1 MMTQTEMKK
10 IVEQVNEAFSKLE
23 KRIEALEKASEKTPV
38 KRVTKTTK

>member
-10 IVEQVNEAFSKLE
+10 IVEQVNEAFGKLE
-23 KRIEALEKASEKTPV
+23 KRIEALEKATEKTPV